1 MFEAE
6 LADLLVRYPALN
18 MNGHQDDGD
27 GTETQRGRENEL
39 APTLLSETSVAN
51 HQDGGR
57 QASAESGQQQEEED
71 EDEAVEM
78 EMRRAMFVAETK
90 RLQLEEQIEMERK
103 EREKDL
109 VETETQN
116 STQKMINVDRARG
129 SDATVA
135 CEEERRA
142 FELATDAEHSQNA
155 QVKSVIEV
163 EEARQVKE
171 MEAAWKVE
179 EKQPAATG
187 DEQQKQYQETEA
199 ELMGEEPQRA
209 WLRSLG
215 VSPRRSYT
223 SAVAQVLLALALT

>member
-1 MFEAE
+1 
-6 LADLLVRYPALN
+6 
-18 MNGHQDDGD
+18 
-27 GTETQRGRENEL
+27 
-39 APTLLSETSVAN
+39 
-51 HQDGGR
+51 
-57 QASAESGQQQEEED
+57 
-71 EDEAVEM
+71 M

-129 SDATVA
+129 SDATAA

-171 MEAAWKVE
+171 MEAICKVE
-179 EKQPAATG
+179 E
-187 DEQQKQYQETEA
+187 
-199 ELMGEEPQRA
+199 
-209 WLRSLG
+209 
-215 VSPRRSYT
+215 
-223 SAVAQVLLALALT
+223 